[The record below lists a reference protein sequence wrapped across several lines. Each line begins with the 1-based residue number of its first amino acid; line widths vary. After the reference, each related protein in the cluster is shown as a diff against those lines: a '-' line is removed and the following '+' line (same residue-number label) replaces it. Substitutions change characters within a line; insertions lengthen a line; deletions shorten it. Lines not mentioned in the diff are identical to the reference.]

1 MKKKRLN
8 QNSKLILGT
17 AQFGLNYGVSNKGGV
32 PDDSAINAII
42 EFAKTKGIHKFD
54 TASSYGEAEERIG
67 KEFKKHRFTPYVTTK
82 IKINPNLS
90 KEDMKEDIR
99 FKIKQSL
106 SKLEIETLTSV
117 LIHNFDECI
126 FDLDNIIS
134 SLYETV
140 KEGLVKEIGASV
152 YTPDEAMACLHNN
165 KVKVIQLPFN
175 ILDWRWFDKKFIELI
190 GSRKDVEI
198 QVRSI
203 FLQGLLL
210 NSSEIWPNEEEGKKY
225 ADKLDKIMRKLKI
238 RSRLELCIAYVK
250 SIDWIS
256 SFVIGVDDM
265 NHLIEIN
272 NLNTKKVFSDVELD
286 FIFEELEKAPIKLL
300 DPRCWHE

>member
-1 MKKKRLN
+1 
-8 QNSKLILGT
+8 
-17 AQFGLNYGVSNKGGV
+17 
-32 PDDSAINAII
+32 
-42 EFAKTKGIHKFD
+42 
-54 TASSYGEAEERIG
+54 
-67 KEFKKHRFTPYVTTK
+67 
-82 IKINPNLS
+82 
-90 KEDMKEDIR
+90 MKEDIR
-99 FKIKQSL
+99 IKIKQSL

-126 FDLDNIIS
+126 SDLDNIIS
-134 SLYETV
+134 SLYEAV

-152 YTPDEAMACLHNN
+152 YTPDEAMACLDNK

-210 NSSEIWPNEEEGKKY
+210 NSSENWPNEEESKKY